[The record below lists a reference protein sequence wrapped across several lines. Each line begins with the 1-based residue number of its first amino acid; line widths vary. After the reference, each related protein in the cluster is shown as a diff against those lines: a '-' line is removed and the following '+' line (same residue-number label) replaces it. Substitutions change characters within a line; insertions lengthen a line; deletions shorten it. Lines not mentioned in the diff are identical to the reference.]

1 MVTNNTD
8 GSAISQTVPNPSTIL
23 PLSNNQCINAWIAF
37 TVLRVWKKTC
47 SNWGYTP
54 FNKHS
59 WLENRPWFKMIRP
72 LQNEFISSHFGFL
85 KSPSSNQKSLFP
97 NREFHKKI
105 LTPTHLG
112 NATLAIQWKPRSIVT
127 HRVRFAIV
135 IGAEDFAQILPKKF
149 PRRMLRML
157 VVDRWLHFRKSLV
170 KHGFAFWKS
179 SVVWYSMNCWALL
192 ELVWLS
198 VGYFYP
204 LLTNQHFEKRIII
217 HQPKGSLFI

>member
-97 NREFHKKI
+97 NCGFHKNPS
-105 LTPTHLG
+105 PTHPKRD
-112 NATLAIQWKPRSIVT
+112 LAIKGKPRSIVT
-127 HRVRFAIV
+127 HRVRFPIV
-135 IGAEDFAQILPKKF
+135 IGAKDFSQILPKKF
-149 PRRMLRML
+149 PRRMEDVGGWPVTSLSQKSGENM
-157 VVDRWLHFRKSLV
+157 VSPRKS
-170 KHGFAFWKS
+170 K
-179 SVVWYSMNCWALL
+179 VVWYSMNCWALL

-204 LLTNQHFEKRIII
+204 LLTNRHFEK
-217 HQPKGSLFI
+217 K